1 MAKNISELESCIEKA
16 VLSVDKTK
24 ITANDFGLPS
34 FEQEYPGMTLKEARE
49 AIEKHMVIA
58 ALHRYKGNV
67 TKAAEELDITRP
79 TIYDLMVKYSIPKTN
94 GSMSQLEIYRMNDNW
109 KTKEP

>member
-1 MAKNISELESCIEKA
+1 MARRIGGNLRGVLEKA
-16 VLSVDKTK
+16 VLLVDKTK
-24 ITANDFGLPS
+24 MTANDLGLPS

-49 AIEKHMVIA
+49 AIEKYMVIE

-67 TKAAEELDITRP
+67 TKAAEELGITRP

-94 GSMSQLEIYRMNDNW
+94 G
-109 KTKEP
+109 